1 MDFLNNLNLN
11 QNELRN
17 AAVQKLALAPTT
29 PAPVEGQIY
38 FNTTSDTL
46 FVRAGGA
53 WVDALKQGDI
63 TGVTSATP
71 STLSVTTGTGPVPSI
86 GIITG
91 EIAAGGEA
99 LATASQIVD
108 YVASISSGVVS
119 VGSGNTDRITIGG
132 TASAPTVDAKV
143 AAIADG
149 GLNLATGDQIHTFVT
164 DFGYTTNVG
173 TVTSVA
179 AGSGL
184 VLSGTGTVDPTLG
197 IRLTG
202 ATNYIE
208 VGTGIDTAVEGD
220 RIAYSNGAN
229 AVQKVTFGEIPMT
242 ALTAVKNYV
251 DTAVAG
257 ASSFQGGYD
266 ANTNTPDLTLSP
278 PAGSILQ
285 GFQWAVTADGTFFTE
300 QVRVGDLL
308 IADVD
313 NPTTLA
319 QWTTIQSNVDLASTT
334 TVGLASF
341 SDTNFAVSAAGVV
354 TVKDNGIAL
363 GTETTGNYVAAL
375 GTSAG
380 LDNTTGTGEGS
391 TPTISLNFTEL
402 TEAAGEQFVMFQ
414 DGVAVPV
421 RSTPKQASGLISAEL
436 THAATITATAVVT
449 HGLATKDVIVQLYDT
464 VTFETVFADVERTTT
479 NDVTITFGGAPA
491 NDVRVLVQK
500 IG

>member
-11 QNELRN
+11 QNELQN
-17 AAVQKLALAPTT
+17 AAVQNLALAPVT
-29 PAPVEGQIY
+29 PVEGQIY
-38 FNTTSDTL
+38 FNTTSETL

-71 STLSVTTGTGPVPSI
+71 TTLSVTTDTGPVPSI
-86 GIITG
+86 GIITNA
-91 EIAAGGEA
+91 IAAGGEA
-99 LATASQIVD
+99 LATAGQIVD
-108 YVASISSGVVS
+108 YVASISSGVIS
-119 VGSGNTDRITIGG
+119 VGSGNTDRIAIGG
-132 TASAPTVDAKV
+132 NASAPTVDAIV
-143 AAIADG
+143 AEIADG

-184 VLSGTGTVDPTLG
+184 VLSGTDTVDPTLG

-202 ATNYIE
+202 ETNYIE
-208 VGTGIDTAVEGD
+208 VGTGIDTADEGD
-220 RIAYSNGAN
+220 RIAYSDGTN

-285 GFQWAVTADGTFFTE
+285 GFQWAVTADGMFFTE

-313 NPTTLA
+313 DPIELA

-341 SDTNFAVSAAGVV
+341 SNTNFEVSAAGVV

-402 TEAAGEQFVMFQ
+402 TEEAGEQFIMYQ
-414 DGVAVPV
+414 DGIAAPF
-421 RSTPKQASGLISAEL
+421 RSTPKQASGLINAQL
-436 THAATITATAVVT
+436 TYADTITATAVVT

-479 NDVTITFGGAPA
+479 NDVTITFGVAPA
-491 NDVRVLVQK
+491 NEVRVLVQK

>member
-1 MDFLNNLNLN
+1 MDFLNNIDLNH
-11 QNELRN
+11 NELRN

-29 PAPVEGQIY
+29 PVEGQIY

-71 STLSVTTGTGPVPSI
+71 NTLSVTTGTGPVPSI

-132 TASAPTVDAKV
+132 TASAPTVDANV

-208 VGTGIDTAVEGD
+208 VGTGIDTAAAGD
-220 RIAYSNGAN
+220 RIAYSDGTD
-229 AVQKVTFGEIPMT
+229 VQKVTFGEIPMT

-285 GFQWAVTADGTFFTE
+285 GFQWAVTAEGTFFTE

-402 TEAAGEQFVMFQ
+402 TEAAGEQFVMHQ
-414 DGVAVPV
+414 LGVAVPV
-421 RSTPKQASGLISAEL
+421 RSTPKQASELINPEL
-436 THAATITATAVVT
+436 TYADTITATAVVT
-449 HGLATKDVIVQLYDT
+449 HSLGTKDVIVQLYDT

-479 NDVTITFGGAPA
+479 NDVTITFGGAPG